1 MKGLFKSAKKSI
13 DAKMLW
19 LGLYSLKAIFAMIVA
34 VPVYLTANAALSKAV
49 FSKSLMSS
57 WDVSVLV
64 ELVLQKG
71 DAIGLFAGYMLAAAI
86 LYLIVMQFINGGLYY
101 ITVSGKKLSD
111 AKQDFWTECGRRFFG
126 HIKITLLMLIVY
138 MMLLFSGLFIVNIF
152 AALGQNLIGP
162 PALIFLFGKLVI
174 IFLILLAASVFSDS
188 ARAALAA
195 DPDKTFKEIL
205 KIAADFFRPRFTKI
219 IGAYIVTYLP
229 FVVIWLIVEYLAL
242 AVTGG
247 IGGLVGIFLEFVLFQ
262 IASGTRTAQKLWYLF
277 YLGGHFRASHSG
289 RFVPQQVE
297 LKLE

>member
-1 MKGLFKSAKKSI
+1 
-13 DAKMLW
+13 MLW
-19 LGLYSLKAIFAMIVA
+19 LGIYLVKAILALIV
-34 VPVYLTANAALSKAV
+34 VIPVYLSANAVLSPSV

-64 ELVLQKG
+64 ELLFQKG
-71 DAIGLFAGYMLAAAI
+71 DAIGLFAGYILTATI

-101 ITVSGKKLSD
+101 VVVSGKKISESKKD
-111 AKQDFWTECGRRFFG
+111 VWNECGSRFFG

-138 MMLLFSGLFIVNIF
+138 MMLLFSGLFIVNVF
-152 AALGQNLIGP
+152 AAFGQNLIGP

-174 IFLILLAASVFSDS
+174 VFLILLAASIFSDS

-219 IGAYIVTYLP
+219 IRVYIVTYLP
-229 FVVIWLIVEYLAL
+229 FIIIWLFVEYVAL
-242 AVTGG
+242 MVIGG

-262 IASGTRTAQKLWYLF
+262 IASGARTAQKLWYLF
-277 YLGGHFRASHSG
+277 YLGADFRANHSG
-289 RFVPQQVE
+289 RFIPQQVE

>member
-1 MKGLFKSAKKSI
+1 MKGLIRSAKKSV
-13 DAKMLW
+13 DARMLW
-19 LGLYSLKAIFAMIVA
+19 LGLYLLKAILAMIVA
-34 VPVYLTANAALSKAV
+34 LPVYLTANAALSKAV
-49 FSKSLMSS
+49 FSKSLINS

-64 ELVLQKG
+64 ELILQKG
-71 DAIGLFAGYMLAAAI
+71 DAIGMFAGYLLAAAV
-86 LYLIVMQFINGGLYY
+86 LYLIVTQFINGGLYFV
-101 ITVSGKKLSD
+101 TVSGKKLSEV
-111 AKQDFWTECGRRFFG
+111 KSEFWNECGSRFFG
-126 HIKITLLMLIVY
+126 HFKITLLMLVVY
-138 MMLLFSGLFIVNIF
+138 MMLLFSGMFIVNVF
-152 AALGQNLIGP
+152 GAFGQNSIGP
-162 PALIFLFGKLVI
+162 PALLFLFGKLVI

-229 FVVIWLIVEYLAL
+229 FIIIWLIVEYLAL

-262 IASGTRTAQKLWYLF
+262 MASSARTAQKLWYLF
-277 YLGGHFRASHSG
+277 YLGSHFRASHSG